1 MVGLPFFIQNLNFE
15 EKTDKKSIDKSEK
28 PSDEPE
34 KHSVFYFLFSNF
46 KRLNFVEK
54 N

>member
-15 EKTDKKSIDKSEK
+15 EKTDQKSIDKSEK

-34 KHSVFYFLFSNF
+34 KALSFLFSF
-46 KRLNFVEK
+46 LKF
-54 N
+54 